1 MQSPYKD
8 FASVV
13 KANRKK
19 LGISQRELARKAQ
32 LSSGY
37 MARIENDSAIP
48 GSDIIERLSKSL
60 NISHE
65 LLKGFAN
72 IPKKRKL
79 DVLNNYP
86 AIIELFQRIKMAM
99 NDDEVRQTFKRF
111 EKRIALFDEEPYK
124 LTHNFCDFLAGKLSP
139 TEQPANGGRP
149 LCHYWISWSK
159 EMEEWGN

>member
-19 LGISQRELARKAQ
+19 LV
-32 LSSGY
+32 
-37 MARIENDSAIP
+37 
-48 GSDIIERLSKSL
+48 
-60 NISHE
+60 
-65 LLKGFAN
+65 KGFAN
-72 IPKKRKL
+72 IDRILGRILERRPPFIPKKRKL

-159 EMEEWGN
+159 EIEEWGN